1 MQGVLNLQ
9 LIPSQ
14 DNVIIHLL
22 KRGELMYVKNP
33 KKRSRTASLEMSIIF
48 AIIVVSTVVSLV
60 LPVYFAYLSLNGS

>member
-1 MQGVLNLQ
+1 
-9 LIPSQ
+9 
-14 DNVIIHLL
+14 
-22 KRGELMYVKNP
+22 MYVKNP